1 MNDDEKL
8 KRIIMIFNSEA
19 YNVLNE
25 VSARLN
31 INKAEVIR
39 LSLGLIDL
47 ISRNQSE
54 GWKAYLEKN
63 NKIKEIIKLKTTE

>member
-8 KRIIMIFNSEA
+8 KRIIMTFTPEA
-19 YNVLNE
+19 YNVLTE

-47 ISRNQSE
+47 ISRNQLE
-54 GWKAYLEKN
+54 WWKVHLEK
-63 NKIKEIIKLKTTE
+63 KQ

>member
-8 KRIIMIFNSEA
+8 KRVIMTFTPEA
-19 YNVLNE
+19 YNVLTE

-54 GWKAYLEKN
+54 GWKACLEKN
-63 NKIKEIIKLKTTE
+63 NKVKEIIKLKTTE

>member
-47 ISRNQSE
+47 ISRN
-54 GWKAYLEKN
+54 
-63 NKIKEIIKLKTTE
+63 